1 MNPRREQIK
10 RLVVIY
16 YFFRFIPTVSTGLAL
31 RDKHN
36 MHALSLRLS
45 TTYLYSTKKAGN
57 ER

>member
-10 RLVVIY
+10 RLAVIY
-16 YFFRFIPTVSTGLAL
+16 YFFRFIPTVSTL